1 MNCAVDGSFARKPST
16 RSLGA
21 TRSTM
26 GFRQWGLLL
35 ALSTSGCRSSSLS
48 RQQIVPKEIAAQ
60 VSPATHPS
68 SSAFSSAFDKI
79 LPDDAPPFSAASLVQ
94 FGKGY
99 VRRVYVSGPE
109 RVEITIA
116 HFGQDPGAFERWVA
130 GSVNYPQAQLALPA
144 TQANGFFSCASDRPE
159 APCDLHIQLRS
170 GFHVEVMGNGR
181 VSRANLAKLMAYIQL
196 GELSESTLA
205 AL

>member
-1 MNCAVDGSFARKPST
+1 MSCRLWA
-16 RSLGA
+16 
-21 TRSTM
+21 
-26 GFRQWGLLL
+26 LLL
-35 ALSTSGCRSSSLS
+35 ALSALNCRSNSLS
-48 RQQIVPKEIAAQ
+48 KQLVAPKETAAQ
-60 VSPATHPS
+60 VVPAANRS
-68 SSAFSSAFDKI
+68 SSAFDKI
-79 LPDDAPPFSAASLVQ
+79 LPAAAPPFSAASSIQ

-99 VRRVYVSGPE
+99 VRRAYVSGSE

-130 GSVNYPQAQLALPA
+130 GSANYPQAQLALPA
-144 TQANGFFSCASDRPE
+144 AEANGFFSCTSDLAE

-181 VSRANLAKLMAYIQL
+181 VSRANLEKLMSHIQL

>member
-1 MNCAVDGSFARKPST
+1 MNCAVDGLFARKPST
-16 RSLGA
+16 RSLRA
-21 TRSTM
+21 TRLTM
-26 GFRQWGLLL
+26 GCRQWGLLL
-35 ALSTSGCRSSSLS
+35 ALSALGCRSSSLS
-48 RQQIVPKEIAAQ
+48 RQPTVPKEMAARM
-60 VSPATHPS
+60 SPAAHPS
-68 SSAFSSAFDKI
+68 SSAFSSVFDKI

-99 VRRVYVSGPE
+99 VRRAYVSGPE

-116 HFGQDPGAFERWVA
+116 HFGQDPSSFERWVA

-144 TQANGFFSCASDRPE
+144 AQANGFFSCVSDLAE

-181 VSRANLAKLMAYIQL
+181 VSRADLLKLMSHIQL